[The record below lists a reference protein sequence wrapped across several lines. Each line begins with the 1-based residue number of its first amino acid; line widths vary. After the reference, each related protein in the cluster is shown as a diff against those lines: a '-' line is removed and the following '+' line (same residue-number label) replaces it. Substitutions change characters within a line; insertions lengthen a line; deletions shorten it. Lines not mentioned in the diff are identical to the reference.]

1 MNDDIE
7 SSEDELFEYKSIV
20 VDKGQQ
26 PLRVDRFLM
35 DRLNQISRNKI
46 QRIAKG
52 GGLSVN
58 DECVKSNYKVKADDT
73 VVVSL
78 PHEKEQI
85 EILPENI
92 PLDIVFEDDDVLVIN
107 KPAGLV
113 VHPGYG
119 NHTGTLVNALA
130 FHFKNLP
137 VREEPDRPGIVHRL
151 DKGTTGLMVVAK
163 SDIAMTNLAKQ
174 FFDRTSQ
181 RHYWA
186 LVWGEPDPL
195 EGIIEGNIGRSL
207 KDRKVMTVFQDG
219 EFGKTAVTSY
229 KTLEKLG
236 YVSLIECKL
245 ETGRTHQIRAHFK
258 WIGHPLFGDVEYG
271 GNRIMKGTT
280 FNKFK
285 QFVDNN
291 LKILPRQALHA
302 KTLGFAHPV
311 TGKWMQFDSELPE
324 DMTQVI
330 ERWENY
336 IKNRPQ

>member
-35 DRLNQISRNKI
+35 DRLHQISRNKI

-58 DECVKSNYKVKADDT
+58 DECVKSNYKVKADDR

-186 LVWGEPDPL
+186 LIWGEPDPL

>member
-7 SSEDELFEYKSIV
+7 SSEDELFEYKSIL

-186 LVWGEPDPL
+186 LIWGEPDPL

>member
-35 DRLNQISRNKI
+35 DRLHQISRNKI

-186 LVWGEPDPL
+186 LIWGEPDPL

>member
-1 MNDDIE
+1 M
-7 SSEDELFEYKSIV
+7 
-20 VDKGQQ
+20 
-26 PLRVDRFLM
+26 
-35 DRLNQISRNKI
+35 
-46 QRIAKG
+46 
-52 GGLSVN
+52 
-58 DECVKSNYKVKADDT
+58 
-73 VVVSL
+73 
-78 PHEKEQI
+78 
-85 EILPENI
+85 
-92 PLDIVFEDDDVLVIN
+92 
-107 KPAGLV
+107 
-113 VHPGYG
+113 
-119 NHTGTLVNALA
+119 
-130 FHFKNLP
+130 
-137 VREEPDRPGIVHRL
+137 HRL

>member
-35 DRLNQISRNKI
+35 DRLHQISRNKI

>member
-1 MNDDIE
+1 LNDDIE

-35 DRLNQISRNKI
+35 DRLHQISRNKI

>member
-35 DRLNQISRNKI
+35 DRLHQISRNKI

-58 DECVKSNYKVKADDT
+58 DECVKSNYKVKADDR

>member
-7 SSEDELFEYKSIV
+7 SSEDELFGYKSIV

-35 DRLNQISRNKI
+35 DRLHQISRNKI

-58 DECVKSNYKVKADDT
+58 DECVKSNYKVKADDR

>member
-35 DRLNQISRNKI
+35 DRLHQISRNKI

-195 EGIIEGNIGRSL
+195 EGIIEGNIGRSS

-219 EFGKTAVTSY
+219 EFGKTAVTGY

-236 YVSLIECKL
+236 YVSLVECKL

-324 DMTQVI
+324 DMKQVI

>member
-186 LVWGEPDPL
+186 LIWGEPDPL

>member
-1 MNDDIE
+1 VNDEIE
-7 SSEDELFEYKSIV
+7 STEDELFEYKTIK

-26 PLRVDRFLM
+26 PLRIDKFLM
-35 DRLNQISRNKI
+35 DRLPQVSRNKI

-52 GGLSVN
+52 SGLQVN
-58 DECVKSNYKVKADDT
+58 NEVVKCNFKVKAEDT

-85 EILPENI
+85 EIFPEDI
-92 PLDIVFEDDDVLVIN
+92 PLDIVYEDDDVLVIN
-107 KPAGLV
+107 KAAGMV
-113 VHPGYG
+113 VHPGYA
-119 NHTGTLVNALA
+119 NYTGTLVNALA

-174 FFDRTSQ
+174 FYDRTSE
-181 RHYWA
+181 RRYWA
-186 LVWGEPDPL
+186 LVWGEPEPL
-195 EGIIEGNIGRSL
+195 SGTIEGNIGRSL
-207 KDRKVMTVFQDG
+207 KDRKIMSVFPDG
-219 EFGKTAVTSY
+219 EFGKTATTGY
-229 KTLEKLG
+229 NTIEKLG
-236 YVSLIECKL
+236 YVSLVECKL

-258 WIGHPLFGDVEYG
+258 FIGHPLFGDIEYG
-271 GNRIMKGTT
+271 GNRILKGTI

-302 KTLGFAHPV
+302 KTLGFTHP
-311 TGKWMQFDSELPE
+311 TSGKWMQFDSELPD
-324 DMTQVI
+324 DMKQVI
-330 ERWENY
+330 DRWQNY
-336 IKNRPQ
+336 IKNRPD

>member
-58 DECVKSNYKVKADDT
+58 DECVKSNYKVKADDR

-186 LVWGEPDPL
+186 LIWGEPDPL